1 MIIFSE
7 INSGYFHGKFAQ
19 YNFMRQ
25 FGLPVVSHHCWQV
38 KVLERHRGNFPSN
51 FLFPDPAKYSIKGS
65 ETDCRS
71 VQATA
76 IRVQLQQR
84 SNCETNC
91 CLPCNLL
98 LLQLHPNLLICP
110 TPSLIRAG
118 NGEFFEHSTLSDFW
132 ERFAW
137 RRPAGEREGSN

>member
-1 MIIFSE
+1 M
-7 INSGYFHGKFAQ
+7 
-19 YNFMRQ
+19 
-25 FGLPVVSHHCWQV
+25 PVVSHHCWQV

-51 FLFPDPAKYSIKGS
+51 FLFPDPSKYSIKGS

-71 VQATA
+71 VQATD
-76 IRVQLQQR
+76 IRVRLQQR

-118 NGEFFEHSTLSDFW
+118 NGEFLNIQPFQIFGSVLLGGDLLGRGRGVIEVTK
-132 ERFAW
+132 R
-137 RRPAGEREGSN
+137 GEVNIPDIPGCSC